1 MNGIELSR
9 KYYEE
14 FGKPIIYEKFPS
26 LVPYIAV
33 GLCGQGSECLGFDDE
48 VSRDHDFEPGFII
61 FLPGEYIID
70 RRQAFL
76 LERAYSS
83 LPKEFCGVK
92 RAKIAPVGG
101 ARHGV
106 MRTADFFESLVGTP
120 DGSLPLTKWLT
131 IPDFSLCEA
140 TNGEIFEDNYGE
152 VTRIRASLLDMPE
165 DARRKRLAGRLL
177 MMAQSGQYNYS
188 RCLAHK
194 ETAAA
199 QLCAFEFS
207 KRGAEAVFLL
217 NRRPMPY
224 YKWSFRAMR
233 NLSTL
238 GDLADTF
245 EYLITTDNS
254 PENAE
259 TKKEVIE
266 SVCKLISDEIANQ
279 GITEPDSE
287 LERLAYSVN
296 DSIKDFAIRSL
307 NIFCTL

>member
-1 MNGIELSR
+1 MNGLELSR

-14 FGKPIIYEKFPS
+14 FGKPMIYEKFPH
-26 LVPYIAV
+26 LVPYVAA

-48 VSRDHDFEPGFII
+48 VSRDHDFEPGFIV
-61 FLPGEYIID
+61 FLPDEDIID

-83 LPKEFCGVK
+83 LPKEFCGV
-92 RAKIAPVGG
+92 RRSNIAPVGG

-106 MRTADFFESLVGTP
+106 IRTADFFNKTVGTP
-120 DGSLPLTKWLT
+120 DGSLSLTSWLT
-131 IPDFSLCEA
+131 VPDCSLCEA

-152 VTRIRASLLDMPE
+152 VTKIRKNLSSMPE
-165 DARRKRLAGRLL
+165 DARRKRLSGRLL
-177 MMAQSGQYNYS
+177 MMAQSGQYNYP
-188 RCLAHK
+188 RCLAHG

-233 NLSTL
+233 SLDTLS
-238 GDLADTF
+238 DLADTF
-245 EYLITTDNS
+245 EYLITADNS
-254 PENAE
+254 PENAD

-266 SVCKLISDEIANQ
+266 SVCKLISDEVAARGIAS
-279 GITEPDSE
+279 PDAE
-287 LERLAYSVN
+287 LERLAYAVN
-296 DSIKDFAIRSL
+296 DSIKNPAVRSM